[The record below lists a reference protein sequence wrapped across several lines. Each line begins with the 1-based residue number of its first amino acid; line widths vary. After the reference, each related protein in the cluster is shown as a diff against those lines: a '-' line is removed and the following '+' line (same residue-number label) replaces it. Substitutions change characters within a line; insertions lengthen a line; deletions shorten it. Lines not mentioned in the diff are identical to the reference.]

1 MSASVIPSPTSH
13 SRPSRWLSS
22 AASTR
27 LPPEC
32 HSSSRSR
39 ACSGRPEYASQNRA
53 TAMFGSR
60 SYCSKNIHCSTCAR
74 RYGSSGTKR
83 VPSPKYQRIA
93 PDSPSAPPSSRTSVG
108 TRNDGLSPPSTSGR
122 RAVDDV
128 HRPPLVWDPEV
139 GEEQPN
145 LVAVAR
151 DRAVVEQ
158 HRSSLDQPPP
168 HPRYCSRDGRRGRT
182 CRAWQLGEVGHADR
196 PADAGRRPVPDDARQ
211 LGDERLDRD
220 G

>member
-93 PDSPSAPPSSRTSVG
+93 PDSAERPAVVEDERRHAQRRVEPAEHLGPV
-108 TRNDGLSPPSTSGR
+108 

-158 HRSSLDQPPP
+158 HRSSLDQR
-168 HPRYCSRDGRRGRT
+168 PR
-182 CRAWQLGEVGHADR
+182 
-196 PADAGRRPVPDDARQ
+196 VPDTACRMAGESAPAMPAKGAAGAARSGTQ
-211 LGDERLDRD
+211 IVL
-220 G
+220 